1 MSVDDK
7 LVDGVYRTFRCISR
21 PYLLELK
28 VKILLIF
35 GIQPDLE
42 ILIILLKQSSVREN
56 CASIE

>member
-21 PYLLELK
+21 PYSLELK

-42 ILIILLKQSSVREN
+42 ILIILCK
-56 CASIE
+56 